1 MDTRT
6 ILLKYVC
13 PVLIVSLA
21 ICLGFQN
28 YSLARQNELKN
39 SIKSLSL
46 QNDSLLKENK
56 SLYNENM
63 HLHSIHEQHIKL
75 DVTGVSHKGGGVVV
89 NNSMCK

>member
-6 ILLKYVC
+6 IFLRYTC
-13 PVLIVSLA
+13 PVLLISLA
-21 ICLGFQN
+21 ICLGIQN
-28 YSLARQNELKN
+28 YSLARQGELKN
-39 SIKSLSL
+39 SIKSLSF

-56 SLYNENM
+56 ALDKENKR
-63 HLHSIHEQHIKL
+63 LNSVHEQHIKL